1 MGTFTRDNINMSLI
15 DGSAIVGGSFTCG
28 SDGEM
33 FTPVQVKNGVQIFVG
48 EATAIARL
56 GKPVVIGGYSVRVRS
71 VKGSTTVF
79 EVTPR

>member
-1 MGTFTRDNINMSLI
+1 MSLI

-28 SDGEM
+28 PDGEM
-33 FTPVQVKNGVQIFVG
+33 FTPVQVKNGVQISVG